1 MTENQSSINSKT
13 KKKKTDDQFEF
24 CKVCRLNHDQG
35 RRHKYFPNHVKS
47 LSSFLSRFQQKLS
60 DVKFF
65 LKNPAPLRP
74 EHAARNR
81 LWCAFCDS
89 DFDELGSSFACG
101 NAINHL
107 ASADH
112 LKNLKNFLWKHGGGM
127 DQVDSFRIS
136 EADLAKWEK
145 KCTSLKSEATRD
157 GSHRPLIGPSN
168 GMRDASSCLP
178 AGSQFH
184 SNPWGLQHL
193 TGYMDSQQS
202 FVTNGGN
209 CHGNVYTGNGGV
221 GGMYQA
227 HPVETMVNRESSSQ
241 GLHNLTQISG
251 IVQDAKGN
259 VHSGAPPPWF
269 DVNEENLRKGK
280 SKQGFGSSNLA
291 SSLKKSGKSQKLNPK
306 RVGAAWAEKRKI
318 ELEMEKRGEIA
329 TDNFDVNWLPNFGR
343 VWQSGTRKESRK
355 EFQVENKNSQQ
366 GETQSETSIEIQ
378 PYVSKRKRTEVE

>member
-1 MTENQSSINSKT
+1 MTNERCQVSHSVLSEVT
-13 KKKKTDDQFEF
+13 E
-24 CKVCRLNHDQG
+24 VGH
-35 RRHKYFPNHVKS
+35 HVY
-47 LSSFLSRFQQKLS
+47 
-60 DVKFF
+60 
-65 LKNPAPLRP
+65 
-74 EHAARNR
+74 
-81 LWCAFCDS
+81 
-89 DFDELGSSFACG
+89 
-101 NAINHL
+101 
-107 ASADH
+107 
-112 LKNLKNFLWKHGGGM
+112 
-127 DQVDSFRIS
+127 
-136 EADLAKWEK
+136 
-145 KCTSLKSEATRD
+145 
-157 GSHRPLIGPSN
+157 
-168 GMRDASSCLP
+168 DASSYLP
-178 AGSQFH
+178 VGTQFH

-193 TGYMDSQQS
+193 TGYKDSQHS

-209 CHGNVYTGNGGV
+209 CPGNVYAGNGV
-221 GGMYQA
+221 MYQA

-291 SSLKKSGKSQKLNPK
+291 SSPKKSGKSQKLNPK

-329 TDNFDVNWLPNFGR
+329 TDNFDCNWLPNFGR

-355 EFQVENKNSQQ
+355 EFQVENKNSQK
-366 GETQSETSIEIQ
+366 GETHSETSIEIQ